1 MAQIEFDWYIP
12 SDVTIND
19 DGTID
24 DMSNVYV
31 FDDQDSFFLRSFT
44 GFGMPPIEYITQRGP
59 FQYGRSVLDYR
70 LQPRIIQLVHRRL
83 ACNRTGYWD
92 NRSDLIDKLRPN
104 RQFANSF
111 EPGRLR
117 KILPDGTVRD
127 IKVLIERGPRFN
139 PRSQMW
145 DEYAFQETL
154 RFIAHDP
161 IVFDPALQNAIWA
174 LGNLENLIFFEAVN
188 WTDRLVFEGDSLFSG
203 GIWFGETSLGD
214 VLNITYTGTW
224 LANPT
229 ILISGPLNS
238 PQILNNTTVEKIKL
252 DYNVSVGETVTIN
265 LEYGQKTIVNNASVN
280 LIGTAAV
287 DSDIS
292 TFHIAPDPEAPG
304 GINELQ
310 VFGDG
315 AVVGATEVKIQW
327 NTNYIGI

>member
-24 DMSNVYV
+24 DMSNVYS
-31 FDDQDSFFLRSFT
+31 FDNRDQFFLRSFA
-44 GFGMPPIEYITQRGP
+44 GLGMPPIEYITQRGP
-59 FQYGRSVLDYR
+59 FQHGRSALGYR

-83 ACNRTGYWD
+83 GCNRDEYWD

-161 IVFDPALQNAIWA
+161 IVFDPALQSAVWV
-174 LGNLENLIFFEAVN
+174 LGSLENLIFFEAVN
-188 WTDRLVFEGDSLFSG
+188 WTDRMVFP
-203 GIWFGETSLGD
+203 IWFGATSLSD
-214 VLNITYTGTW
+214 VLNVTYTGTW

-229 ILISGPLNS
+229 ILITGPLNS
-238 PQILNNTTVEKIKL
+238 PRILNNTTVEEIAL

-265 LEYGQKTIVNNASVN
+265 LEYGQKTIINNTSVN
-280 LIGTAAV
+280 LIGTATAN
-287 DSDIS
+287 SDIA
-292 TFHIAPDPEAPG
+292 TFHIAPNPEAPA
-304 GINELQ
+304 GINQLQ
-310 VFGDG
+310 VIGDSAAIG
-315 AVVGATEVKIQW
+315 STEVRIQW